1 MPLTAATKTDLYRFF
16 TIAFNAAPGVTYMNQ
31 LAAASE
37 SGMTVKQIVEVFTAK
52 PEFTA
57 SYPTFFTNSQFATK
71 LVNTVV
77 GSSAADSA
85 KAEAVADIEAALAAG
100 LSKGTVIFNVFSN
113 LAALTGD
120 AKWGGTATQMASKVA
135 VAQYYTE
142 DLLTDTTNLTTL
154 RAVIA
159 NVTSTTNVATPAAIQ
174 AVIDV
179 AVPAAAL
186 SFTLTSGADAG
197 ASVTGGAGSD
207 TYVGTIAS
215 DRGTGTTVTPGDNL
229 NGQGGTDSL
238 LISVSGTHT
247 AAQTHGT
254 VTLASVE
261 KVLVSNFETS
271 AFNDTFD
278 ASLWS
283 GLNTLGLSAS
293 SATGDV
299 SFSNV
304 GAVVAAE
311 MTNGSGD
318 LSIAYLSTQLTG
330 TADTQALAVNGA
342 TSAATFTV
350 GNGGTG
356 FAETLAITSSGS
368 ASSITTANN
377 QHKTITVTGDKNL
390 TLAMTDTANVT
401 TRVDAS
407 AFTGNLTLSGL
418 GTTEINISGGSGN
431 DTVTVANL
439 TTKDTISGGEGTDT
453 LRTATAITATDG
465 VGISGFEVLEVTGNG
480 VTQAANAIAGVTS
493 VSVNDSTNGTA
504 NGTITFSGMGASTAL
519 TVRSVGDAD
528 DDVTATLATNT
539 LADAISVTLGT
550 ATAAVTFNVLTLD
563 NYETITLNNAG
574 AASTVGSLTSS
585 SVTKAVINASKATT
599 VTALAAASLA
609 TVDASASTANVT
621 VGATS
626 RASTITGGA
635 GNDNL
640 TGSGS
645 ADSIVAG
652 AGNDTLAGGGG
663 ADNIAGGDGDDSV
676 TGGAGN
682 DVVDGGAGNDI
693 FTDVALNTDNFAGGA
708 GDDRFDI
715 TAFANLGSADTV
727 AGGDGTDTIN
737 FTADGNYDFTSDVT
751 ILTNVTSVERYQ
763 FSGLAGG
770 DDTVTI
776 NDGIVSAA
784 GGTLT
789 LINGSNSATTF
800 NASGV
805 LASGSKVVLS
815 SNTTGAS
822 AALTYSIGNGIDQV
836 TLGSGADTVVVSN
849 NAYLSANDS
858 ISGGTGADTLSFT
871 FNTASS
877 NTISA
882 AQLSNIS
889 GFETFS
895 INNATDG
902 TAVNYAMTLTDTIV
916 GAQVAVGSTF
926 TITRDAADTG
936 TTRVDGSAVTSSYL
950 FALTGGTGN
959 DTLSGGAGND
969 TITGGAGTDS
979 LTGGSGNDVFVV
991 TGLTQA
997 ANGTDAVTD
1006 FSFGT
1011 SSTTVDRVRLDVTST
1026 TAVFGTASAGIT
1038 AAAAGTEILVMDQA
1052 AYQDVAAAQ
1061 TAVRSA
1067 LGNNDNAAEAII
1079 IWQDTLGNLNLSV
1092 YTDTTANATADGTLT
1107 SALVRFVGSN
1117 LSSVG
1122 SLINVGDF
1130 DLV

>member
-1 MPLTAATKTDLYRFF
+1 MALTAATKTDLYRFF

-37 SGMTVKQIVEVFTAK
+37 SGMTVKQIVEVFTTK
-52 PEFTA
+52 TEFTA

-77 GSSAADSA
+77 GSSASDAA

-113 LAALTGD
+113 LAALAGD
-120 AKWGGTATQMASKVA
+120 AKWGGTATQMANKVA

-159 NVTSTTNVATPAAIQ
+159 NVTNTTNVSTPAAIQ
-174 AVIDV
+174 AVLDV
-179 AVPAAAL
+179 AVPAASL

-197 ASVTGGAGSD
+197 ASVTGGAGAD

-229 NGQGGTDSL
+229 NGQGGVDSL
-238 LISVSGTHT
+238 LVSVSGTHT
-247 AAQTHGT
+247 AGQTHGT
-254 VTLASVE
+254 VTLANIE

-271 AFNDTFD
+271 GNNDTFD
-278 ASLWS
+278 ASLWT
-283 GLNTLGLSAS
+283 GLTNLGLSAS

-299 SFSNV
+299 LFTNV
-304 GAVVAAE
+304 GSVVTAE
-311 MTNGSGD
+311 MSGGSAD
-318 LSIAYLSTQLTG
+318 LTITYQSTLLTG
-330 TADTQALAVNGA
+330 TADTQSLALNGA
-342 TSAATFTV
+342 TTAAAFNV

-356 FAETLAITSSGS
+356 FAETLAISSTGS
-368 ASSITTANN
+368 ASSITTGNN

-401 TRVDAS
+401 TKVDAS

-418 GTTEINISGGSGN
+418 GTTDIDISGGSGN

-439 TTKDTISGGEGTDT
+439 GAKDTISGGAGTDT
-453 LRTATAITATDG
+453 LKTATAITSATG

-493 VSVNDSTNGTA
+493 VSVNDSTGGSA

-519 TVRSVGDAD
+519 TVKSVGDAD

-539 LADAISVTLGT
+539 LADAIGVTLGT
-550 ATAAVTFNVLTLD
+550 ATAGVTFDVLTLD
-563 NYETITLNNAG
+563 NYETITLDNAG
-574 AASTVGSLTSS
+574 AASKVGSLTSAS
-585 SVTKAVINASKATT
+585 ATKVVINASKATT
-599 VTALAAASLA
+599 ITALSAASLA

-635 GNDNL
+635 GNDDL

-645 ADSIVAG
+645 ADSIIGG

-715 TAFANLGSADTV
+715 AAFADLTSADTV

-737 FTADGNYDFTSDVT
+737 FTADGNYDFTADVT

-770 DDTVTI
+770 NDTVTV

-789 LINGSNSATTF
+789 LVNGSNSATTF

-805 LASGSKVVLS
+805 LASNSKVALS
-815 SNTTGAS
+815 SNTTGAG
-822 AALTYSIGNGIDQV
+822 AALTYSIGNGVDQV
-836 TLGSGADTVVVSN
+836 TLGTAADTVIVTN

-858 ISGGTGADTLSFT
+858 IAGGTGSDTLSFT

-882 AQLSNIS
+882 AQLSNIT

-895 INNATDG
+895 INNGTDG

-916 GAQVAVGSTF
+916 GAQIGVGSTF
-926 TITRDAADTG
+926 TVTRDAGDTG
-936 TTRVDGSAVTSSYL
+936 TTKVDASAVTSSYVV
-950 FALTGGTGN
+950 ALTGGTGN

-969 TITGGAGTDS
+969 TITGGAGSDS
-979 LTGGSGNDVFVV
+979 LTGGAGNDTFVV

-997 ANGTDAVTD
+997 ANGTDAITD
-1006 FSFGT
+1006 FSFGAAST
-1011 SSTTVDRVRLDVTST
+1011 SVDRVRLDVTST
-1026 TAVFGTASAGIT
+1026 TIVFGTASAGIT
-1038 AAAAGTEILVMDQA
+1038 AATGTEILVMDQA
-1052 AYQDVAAAQ
+1052 AYQDVSAAQ
-1061 TAVRSA
+1061 TAVRAA
-1067 LGNNDNAAEAII
+1067 LGANDNAAEAII

-1092 YTDTTANATADGTLT
+1092 YADSSADATANGTLQ
-1107 SALVRFVGSN
+1107 SAMVRFVGST
-1117 LSSVG
+1117 LGSVG
-1122 SLINVGDF
+1122 TLIGSADF